1 MSQRMNRKKN
11 VIDRLPVNIQQTILV
26 TGNVIQRLLEKK
38 LEEDGE
44 PEEEVEHDADADA

>member
-1 MSQRMNRKKN
+1 MSPRMNRKKN
-11 VIDRLPVNIQQTILV
+11 VIDRLPVNIQQTLLV

-44 PEEEVEHDADADA
+44 PEEEVVRDADADA